1 MLASMARRR
10 PPSARALLAG
20 ALACIVAVF
29 GVLALRVR
37 DGHDPALGSASAS
50 GSTGAAATQQPSD
63 GGATSVDPYNY
74 GDGGQAGSAQGWSSG
89 PPTTR
94 AS

>member
-1 MLASMARRR
+1 MARRR

-50 GSTGAAATQQPSD
+50 GSTGSTGAAATQGPSA